1 MLGTSVPKKR
11 ACHSMT
17 CWGGAMSIASALV
30 ALIVAKTHLPPQFVE
45 PIILPLVCSA
55 VGGVFSILG
64 RLKAKF
70 KIGGF

>member
-1 MLGTSVPKKR
+1 
-11 ACHSMT
+11 
-17 CWGGAMSIASALV
+17 MSIASALV
-30 ALIVAKTHLPPQFVE
+30 ALTVAKTHLPPQFVE